1 MRVFQMNDV
10 REPNNPGIHKI
21 GVFWVYTGAVLG
33 VAHPLGLG
41 EEYVAGLVD
50 SPLEHV
56 EIWDSAFHLRHGFCE
71 LNQVE
76 YQCVPRGRVLHA
88 RNLGPLVYL
97 DRSLMDRQT
106 KRLIAAFFGFSG
118 RAAVWRA
125 DPHYTT
131 SQPELDSLFDEY

>member
-1 MRVFQMNDV
+1 MNDV
-10 REPNNPGIHKI
+10 REPGSPDIHKI
-21 GVFWVYTGAVLG
+21 GVFWVYAGVVLG

-41 EEYVAGLVD
+41 EECVAGLVD
-50 SPLEHV
+50 SPLDHV
-56 EIWDSAFHLRHGFCE
+56 EIWDSAFHLRHGFHE

-97 DRSLMDRQT
+97 DRSLLNKQA
-106 KRLIAAFFGFSG
+106 KRLIAAFFGFSV

-131 SQPELDSLFDEY
+131 SQPELDNLLGEL